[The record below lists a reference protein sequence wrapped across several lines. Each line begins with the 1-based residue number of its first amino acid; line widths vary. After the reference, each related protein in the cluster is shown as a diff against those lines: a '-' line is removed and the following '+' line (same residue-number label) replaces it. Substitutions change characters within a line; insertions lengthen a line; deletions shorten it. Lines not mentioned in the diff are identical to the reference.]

1 MLPSIIFIKKNIY
14 HKDEEESHCDDIK
27 VDEKAKF
34 TLNQQFSVRFW
45 ERKHHEILMRK
56 I

>member
-14 HKDEEESHCDDIK
+14 HVEEVEESHCDDIK

-34 TLNQQFSVRFW
+34 TLNQQFLVHFW
-45 ERKHHEILMRK
+45 KENIMKY
-56 I
+56 